1 MEERDKLK
9 LDQKLKGAK
18 DKMNATGNT
27 TPNSKNPISLA
38 FKPEALTLTNK
49 DVQHINK
56 MQDRNDR
63 FTNKLLV
70 EKQLKEKHKSTIEQ
84 L

>member
-18 DKMNATGNT
+18 DKMNATANT

-49 DVQHINK
+49 DV
-56 MQDRNDR
+56 
-63 FTNKLLV
+63 
-70 EKQLKEKHKSTIEQ
+70 
-84 L
+84 

>member
-27 TPNSKNPISLA
+27 TPNSKNPISLT

-49 DVQHINK
+49 DV
-56 MQDRNDR
+56 
-63 FTNKLLV
+63 
-70 EKQLKEKHKSTIEQ
+70 
-84 L
+84 